1 MGFLVVPVC
10 CNFVSSA
17 AGCTI
22 TYVVENVIN
31 I

>member
-1 MGFLVVPVC
+1 MEFLVVPVC
-10 CNFVSSA
+10 CNFVPA